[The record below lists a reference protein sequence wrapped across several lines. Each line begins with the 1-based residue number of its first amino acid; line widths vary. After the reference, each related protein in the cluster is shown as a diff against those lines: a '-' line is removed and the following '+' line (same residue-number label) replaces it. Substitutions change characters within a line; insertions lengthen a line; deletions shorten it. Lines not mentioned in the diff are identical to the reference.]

1 MDAEERQILSEI
13 KEDVVEI
20 KTVLLG
26 VPDTEDTGVV
36 GEIKNMRESHD
47 CLSKKHNKLSQRVW
61 ILIAFLAGSG
71 VLGVGIWGLLN
82 GG

>member
-36 GEIKNMRESHD
+36 GDVKDLKR
-47 CLSKKHNKLSQRVW
+47 KHSKLSQRVW

-71 VLGVGIWGLLN
+71 VLGAGVWGLFFN